1 MLRRHHYEC
10 AFEEFLRSRR
20 IPYVAVDEARKALLP
35 RQHSAAAATDAALKS
50 FDFVVYGGAGNLLID
65 IKGRKAVG
73 RRLESW
79 ATVEDVESL
88 RRWESLFGPGF
99 EAAFVF
105 IYASEDQP
113 PDALF
118 QEVIEHRGTWY
129 ALRSVLVREYAQVM
143 KLRSRRW
150 RTVDVPGPV
159 FSRISH
165 PFTGADL
172 PRSRGGEYDPEFGG
186 RAGDWGMSGGWAV
199 PALAGLD
206 DAGGLPV

>member
-35 RQHSAAAATDAALKS
+35 RYDSGPAVDRATLKS
-50 FDFVVYGGAGNLLID
+50 FDFVVYGSGGNLLID
-65 IKGRKAVG
+65 IKGRRALG

-79 ATVEDVESL
+79 ATLEDVESL
-88 RRWESLFGPGF
+88 RRWETLFGPGF
-99 EAAFVF
+99 EAAFIF
-105 IYASEDQP
+105 IYASDDQP

-118 QEVIEHRGTWY
+118 EEVIEHRGVWY
-129 ALRSVLVREYAQVM
+129 ALRSVLVRDYAQVM

-150 RTVDVPGPV
+150 RTVDVPGAT
-159 FSRISH
+159 FARISQ
-165 PFTGADL
+165 PFTGASL
-172 PRSRGGEYDPEFGG
+172 PERRGGAYDPV
-186 RAGDWGMSGGWAV
+186 AV
-199 PALAGLD
+199 PGSGWQVPVLAGLD

>member
-20 IPYVAVDEARKALLP
+20 IPYVAVDEARKTLLP
-35 RQHSAAAATDAALKS
+35 RQHASSADADPSLKS
-50 FDFVVYGGAGNLLID
+50 FDFVVYGSAGNLLID

-79 ATVEDVESL
+79 ATIEDVESL
-88 RRWESLFGPGF
+88 RRWEALFGPGF
-99 EAAFVF
+99 EAAFLF
-105 IYASEDQP
+105 IYASDDQP

-129 ALRSVLVREYAQVM
+129 ALRSVLVRDYARAM
-143 KLRSRRW
+143 KLRSPRW
-150 RTVDVPGPV
+150 RTVDVPAAV
-159 FSRISH
+159 FGRISH
-165 PFTGADL
+165 PFTGAD
-172 PRSRGGEYDPEFGG
+172 PVAARRSAGAYDPAPSTG
-186 RAGDWGMSGGWAV
+186 RWDIPV
-199 PALAGLD
+199 LAGLD

>member
-20 IPYVAVDEARKALLP
+20 IPYVAVDEARRALLP
-35 RQHSAAAATDAALKS
+35 SFRGRGADDPALKS

-65 IKGRKAVG
+65 IKGRRTVG

-79 ATVEDVESL
+79 ATLEDVESL
-88 RRWESLFGPGF
+88 RRWEHLFGPGF

-105 IYASEDQP
+105 IYSSEDQP

-129 ALRSVLVREYAQVM
+129 ALRSVLVREYAAVM
-143 KLRSRRW
+143 KLRSQRW
-150 RTVDVPGPV
+150 RTVDVPAAA

-172 PRSRGGEYDPEFGG
+172 PRPGPREYDPGVQWAGG
-186 RAGDWGMSGGWAV
+186 RWQV
-199 PALAGLD
+199 PVLAGLD
-206 DAGGLPV
+206 DVGGVPV